1 VLEAVDGQHALRL
14 ARDNRV
20 HLLFTDVV
28 MPDMTGWELAS
39 RLRSVL
45 PDIRVLYTSGYS
57 EDTIGAAS
65 DTDMETDF
73 IEKPFSP
80 GELALR
86 IRAVLEA

>member
-1 VLEAVDGQHALRL
+1 MDGQHALRL
-14 ARDNRV
+14 AKDHHV

-28 MPDMTGWELAS
+28 MPDMTGWELAD
-39 RLRSVL
+39 RLRGLL

-57 EDTIGAAS
+57 EDTVGVAPEGYI
-65 DTDMETDF
+65 ETAF

-86 IRAVLEA
+86 VRAVLEG